1 MLLTSVL
8 PAPLSVGSGQ
18 DGTSMLELLTALLT
32 PLIAAIAVY
41 IAYQQWQT
49 NRRRLDVDLYDR
61 RLRIYETVTK
71 YISAVLTTLHPTLE
85 DLLEFRR
92 STAEADFL
100 FGSDIRKYLDD
111 LFAHGLEL
119 RKWQEKYRD
128 STQDYPA
135 DDDHNTVVEG
145 QTSESSWFAD
155 QHEIA
160 LRRFKEY
167 LNLLPE
173 KRCFRH

>member
-1 MLLTSVL
+1 M
-8 PAPLSVGSGQ
+8 
-18 DGTSMLELLTALLT
+18 
-32 PLIAAIAVY
+32 
-41 IAYQQWQT
+41 
-49 NRRRLDVDLYDR
+49 
-61 RLRIYETVTK
+61 
-71 YISAVLTTLHPTLE
+71 
-85 DLLEFRR
+85 
-92 STAEADFL
+92 
-100 FGSDIRKYLDD
+100 DD

-135 DDDHNTVVEG
+135 DYDHNTVVEG

-167 LNLLPE
+167 LNLLPKAVLPPLSVWTCFVSVDTYRTE
-173 KRCFRH
+173 RKRHRQ